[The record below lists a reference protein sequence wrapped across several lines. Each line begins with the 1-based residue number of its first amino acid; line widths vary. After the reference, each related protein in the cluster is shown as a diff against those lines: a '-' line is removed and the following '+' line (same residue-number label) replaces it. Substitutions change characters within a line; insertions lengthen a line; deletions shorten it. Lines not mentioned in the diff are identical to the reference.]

1 MGERRIGA
9 RKLIAEE
16 VSQQLG
22 SVLNGAGRPGS
33 RSSKWRWSTRSNTSL
48 AATRQRQLV
57 GGRTCG
63 GVRADD
69 SACEL
74 RHHPLGERTG
84 LPRRTLHGAG
94 LAGHRGTL
102 GGAVRRLRV
111 HLRDL
116 TQEWLG
122 RKAVIVAILVGAL
135 LSWVVTSNRVLA
147 VFSKLADFTV
157 YQPLRER
164 RWLLAVFA
172 SNVVGLVID
181 SILFLQIALG
191 SLDFIEGEI
200 IGKLWTTVFAVVVLL
215 ALRRWVIPRY
225 SRPADEPTVPEIA

>member
-1 MGERRIGA
+1 VG
-9 RKLIAEE
+9 
-16 VSQQLG
+16 
-22 SVLNGAGRPGS
+22 VLAVAYVLTILLANYAITHWGNAPAFPGGPYTVPVWPGIEAPSGVLFAGFAF
-33 RSSKWRWSTRSNTSL
+33 TF
-48 AATRQRQLV
+48 
-57 GGRTCG
+57 
-63 GVRADD
+63 
-69 SACEL
+69 
-74 RHHPLGERTG
+74 
-84 LPRRTLHGAG
+84 
-94 LAGHRGTL
+94 
-102 GGAVRRLRV
+102 
-111 HLRDL
+111 RDL

-191 SLDFIEGEI
+191 SLDFIEGQI